1 MCLCIK
7 CHSLGL
13 TPQGPVPR
21 GNGLALGSNSDSRK
35 ALGQQHDC
43 TQPPAC
49 VCIVWTCMCVYTCM
63 CLC

>member
-7 CHSLGL
+7 CHSLGF

-35 ALGQQHDC
+35 DLGQQHDC
-43 TQPPAC
+43 CCMC
-49 VCIVWTCMCVYTCM
+49 VHRVDMYVCVYTCM
-63 CLC
+63 CIC